1 MRTGSGSPCTMT
13 VRVFD
18 ILNVVQAP
26 GLSSFPEALCR
37 IPGVNTHRT
46 FQNVCSYY
54 AVRVVARY
62 EW

>member
-1 MRTGSGSPCTMT
+1 MT